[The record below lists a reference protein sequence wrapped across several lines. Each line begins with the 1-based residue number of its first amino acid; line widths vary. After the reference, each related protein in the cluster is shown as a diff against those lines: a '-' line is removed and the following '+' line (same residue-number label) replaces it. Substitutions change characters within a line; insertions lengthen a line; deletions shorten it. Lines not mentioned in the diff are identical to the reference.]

1 MACQRQKETIHLGIG
16 TLQGP
21 CCHALSRE
29 ICSQHFYFIPKITLQ
44 GTNLITPICFLH
56 RKDKVRANIEDVAK
70 PRFVSHSGNQ
80 SPDVHLLN
88 QVVCACKLYSVKP
101 LQKHRRGSCSGVQK
115 LSLIHLKKQTLEP

>member
-1 MACQRQKETIHLGIG
+1 MVTCAPLSLVSKVKLLPSSHKRLLELLSPGSCLQETRKRQKETIHSGIG

-21 CCHALSRE
+21 CCHALSRD

-88 QVVCACKLYSVKP
+88 QVVCAY
-101 LQKHRRGSCSGVQK
+101 
-115 LSLIHLKKQTLEP
+115 